1 MPADRSAWPVRPPV
15 VTVMG
20 HVDHGKTTLL
30 DALRQTNVAAGEAGG
45 ITQHTGAF
53 LGTERPLISDCPC
66 RACSPTRASVDVAP
80 Q

>member
-1 MPADRSAWPVRPPV
+1 
-15 VTVMG
+15 MG

-53 LGTERPLISDCPC
+53 LGPLGVATALLHAGRP
-66 RACSPTRASVDVAP
+66 
-80 Q
+80 